1 MHFRSFVARS
11 LCCLCFLQAAGLRM
25 GTARGA
31 ATLPA
36 DTLQALT
43 AAEIA
48 SQFQSLSLDPN
59 ETYHVR
65 DFQLVRGDLKL
76 YFTDGTISFATPVAG
91 RPVAMVFSALDNE
104 FGDAELLVLP
114 PRRSE
119 RQSLA
124 SFTKSPNLDEHFR
137 AAVFFFTDDTCAEI
151 LRQVEKHSSEKTPET
166 VTQMAEQWNPVLRSL
181 AGDLDVRL
189 IASLFDGH
197 SPSHGLFD
205 AVLKG
210 RQLGTFDAVYQPDE

>member
-11 LCCLCFLQAAGLRM
+11 VCCLCFLQAAGWRLA
-25 GTARGA
+25 TADGA
-31 ATLPA
+31 ATPPGES
-36 DTLQALT
+36 LQTLT

-48 SQFQSLSLDPN
+48 SQLEHIGLDPN

-65 DFQLVRGDLKL
+65 DFRLVRGDLKL

-91 RPVAMVFSALDNE
+91 RSIAMVFSAVNNE

-124 SFTKSPNLDEHFR
+124 WFAKSPNLDEHFR
-137 AAVFFFTDDTCAEI
+137 SAVFFFTDDTKADI
-151 LRQVEKHSSEKTPET
+151 LRQVEKH
-166 VTQMAEQWNPVLRSL
+166 
-181 AGDLDVRL
+181 
-189 IASLFDGH
+189 
-197 SPSHGLFD
+197 
-205 AVLKG
+205 
-210 RQLGTFDAVYQPDE
+210 